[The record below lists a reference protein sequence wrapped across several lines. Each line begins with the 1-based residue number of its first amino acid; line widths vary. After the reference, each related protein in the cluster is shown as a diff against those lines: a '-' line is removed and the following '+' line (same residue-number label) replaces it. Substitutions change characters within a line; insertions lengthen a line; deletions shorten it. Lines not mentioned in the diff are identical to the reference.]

1 MEQQSSYSTD
11 VATSL
16 HNDASRTR
24 RHVEA
29 LDGFVDYEEQS
40 SASRFPAPPR
50 SSQVDWFPR
59 NHGGNRVTSVH
70 GIGVH
75 DPRHRL
81 LVSVHVR
88 RGNIFL
94 GSDEIEQL
102 RRIASRHPF
111 KLAEG
116 HLNWIADDAALGA
129 AKWNVDDGT
138 LPCHP
143 RSQGPHFVEVNVGSE
158 TDAALRRTARKVML
172 NAKALED
179 LNSA

>member
-1 MEQQSSYSTD
+1 M
-11 VATSL
+11 
-16 HNDASRTR
+16 
-24 RHVEA
+24 
-29 LDGFVDYEEQS
+29 
-40 SASRFPAPPR
+40 
-50 SSQVDWFPR
+50 
-59 NHGGNRVTSVH
+59 H

-81 LVSVHVR
+81 LISVHVR

-94 GSDEIEQL
+94 GPDEVEQL

-143 RSQGPHFVEVNVGSE
+143 RSQGSYFVKVNVGSE
-158 TDAALRRTARKVML
+158 TDAAFRRTARKVML
-172 NAKALED
+172 DAKAFED

>member
-59 NHGGNRVTSVH
+59 NHGGNRVTSMH

-81 LVSVHVR
+81 LISVHVR

-94 GSDEIEQL
+94 GPDE
-102 RRIASRHPF
+102 
-111 KLAEG
+111 
-116 HLNWIADDAALGA
+116 
-129 AKWNVDDGT
+129 
-138 LPCHP
+138 
-143 RSQGPHFVEVNVGSE
+143 VE
-158 TDAALRRTARKVML
+158 
-172 NAKALED
+172 
-179 LNSA
+179 